1 MKTCQCGKKSI
12 SGLKRGVALCQYHYN
27 AQTWGKQWA
36 DQMEEAKKEN
46 IKVVAKK

>member
-12 SGLKRGVALCQYHYN
+12 TGLKRGVSLCQYHYN

-36 DQMEEAKKEN
+36 DQVEKAKKEN
-46 IKVVAKK
+46 KI